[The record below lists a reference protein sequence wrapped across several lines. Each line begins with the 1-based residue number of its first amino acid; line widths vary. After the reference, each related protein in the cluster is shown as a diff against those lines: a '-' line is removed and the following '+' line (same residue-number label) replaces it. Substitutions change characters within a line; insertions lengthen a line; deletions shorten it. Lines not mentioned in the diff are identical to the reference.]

1 MIKLDNITNEILDKI
16 DPIGFEQKGAF
27 NLRYN
32 GAPLC
37 HSNSEN
43 IRIEKKTDKQG
54 IDIFISSKCRGEYVH
69 IPVVMNETGL
79 TDVVYNDF
87 FVEDG
92 ADVIIVAGCGITN
105 DGCYESRHDGIHAF
119 HVGKNCT
126 VKYIENH
133 YAQGSGTGG
142 RVLNPVTEI
151 EVGEA
156 SVFTLETSQIGGVDS
171 TIRKNYVSLG
181 KDAKLIVT
189 EKLLTEGEQSAE
201 SDMSI
206 NLDGENSS
214 AQIISRSVGKG
225 DSQQTF
231 HPCAIGNNK
240 CHAHVQCDS
249 IIMDNARICSIP
261 EIDAHH
267 IDAAIV
273 HEAAIGRINNDQLV
287 KLMTL
292 GLNEQEAEAVIIEVF
307 LK

>member
-1 MIKLDNITNEILDKI
+1 M
-16 DPIGFEQKGAF
+16 
-27 NLRYN
+27 
-32 GAPLC
+32 
-37 HSNSEN
+37 
-43 IRIEKKTDKQG
+43 
-54 IDIFISSKCRGEYVH
+54 
-69 IPVVMNETGL
+69 
-79 TDVVYNDF
+79 
-87 FVEDG
+87 
-92 ADVIIVAGCGITN
+92 
-105 DGCYESRHDGIHAF
+105 
-119 HVGKNCT
+119 
-126 VKYIENH
+126 
-133 YAQGSGTGG
+133 
-142 RVLNPVTEI
+142 LNPVTEI

-249 IIMDNARICSIP
+249 IIMDHAQVGSIP
-261 EIDAHH
+261 EIQAKHV
-267 IDAAIV
+267 DAAII
-273 HEAAIGRINNDQLV
+273 HEAAIGRINDEQLL
-287 KLMTL
+287 KLRTL
-292 GLNEQEAEAVIIEVF
+292 GMTEAEAENVIIENF
-307 LK
+307 LS

>member
-1 MIKLDNITNEILDKI
+1 
-16 DPIGFEQKGAF
+16 
-27 NLRYN
+27 
-32 GAPLC
+32 
-37 HSNSEN
+37 
-43 IRIEKKTDKQG
+43 
-54 IDIFISSKCRGEYVH
+54 
-69 IPVVMNETGL
+69 
-79 TDVVYNDF
+79 
-87 FVEDG
+87 
-92 ADVIIVAGCGITN
+92 
-105 DGCYESRHDGIHAF
+105 
-119 HVGKNCT
+119 
-126 VKYIENH
+126 
-133 YAQGSGTGG
+133 
-142 RVLNPVTEI
+142 
-151 EVGEA
+151 
-156 SVFTLETSQIGGVDS
+156 
-171 TIRKNYVSLG
+171 
-181 KDAKLIVT
+181 
-189 EKLLTEGEQSAE
+189 
-201 SDMSI
+201 MSI

-225 DSQQTF
+225 NSQQTF